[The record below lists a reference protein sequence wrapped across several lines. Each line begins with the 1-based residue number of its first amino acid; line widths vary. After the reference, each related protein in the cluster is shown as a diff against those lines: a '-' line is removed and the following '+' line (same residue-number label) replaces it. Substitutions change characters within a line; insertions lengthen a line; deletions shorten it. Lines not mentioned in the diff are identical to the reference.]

1 MKVTR
6 RERNLLA
13 FLLLI
18 GTIALVFVFVITP
31 LQSSIDTQKSLNTSL
46 TDQKV
51 LIDAQLL
58 AGTGLSAKVQKA
70 LDDVNLEFTKIEAP
84 ISSEEFE
91 LRLQPILVINEI
103 GIISWIVNDP
113 IITTPNL
120 PTYENS
126 GYVYKL
132 KELVDNYN
140 GKGAP
145 TSIIPISNSELVMTT
160 VIFTFSSSYIDYIEV
175 LDAIV
180 GWNSTVFVSSTSR
193 DNTTGAAV
201 IAIDFY
207 SIEKP

>member
-13 FLLLI
+13 FLMFI
-18 GTIALVFVFVITP
+18 GTIALVYVFVITP
-31 LQSSIDTQKSLNTSL
+31 LQNSIDTQKNLKATL
-46 TDQKV
+46 TDQKA

-58 AGTGLSAKVQKA
+58 AGTGLNAKVQKA

-91 LRLQPILVINEI
+91 LRLQPILVINDI
-103 GIISWIVNDP
+103 DIISWIVNDP

-120 PTYENS
+120 PTYENT

-132 KELVDNYN
+132 RELVDNYN
-140 GKGAP
+140 GKGTP
-145 TSIIPISNSELVMTT
+145 ESKIPISNSELVMTT
-160 VIFTFSSSYIDYIEV
+160 VIFTFSSSYADYVEV

-180 GWNSTVFVSSTSR
+180 GWDSTVFVSATSR
-193 DNTTGAAV
+193 DNTTGEAV

>member
-31 LQSSIDTQKSLNTSL
+31 LQSSIDTQKNLNATL
-46 TDQKV
+46 TDQKT
-51 LIDAQLL
+51 LLDAQLL
-58 AGTGLSAKVQKA
+58 AGTGLNAKVQKA
-70 LDDVNLEFTKIEAP
+70 LDDVSVEFTKIEAP

-103 GIISWIVNDP
+103 NIISWIVNDS

-140 GKGAP
+140 GKGAL
-145 TSIIPISNSELVMTT
+145 TSTIPISNSELVMTT
-160 VIFTFSSSYIDYIEV
+160 VIFTFSSSYTDYVEV

-180 GWNSTVFVSSTSR
+180 DWDSTVFVSSTSR
-193 DNTTGAAV
+193 DNTTGKAV